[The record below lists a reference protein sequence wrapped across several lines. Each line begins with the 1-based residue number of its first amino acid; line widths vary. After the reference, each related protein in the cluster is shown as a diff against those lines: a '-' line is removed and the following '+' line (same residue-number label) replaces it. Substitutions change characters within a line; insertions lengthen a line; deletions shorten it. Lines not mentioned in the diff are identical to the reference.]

1 MTIGKRFN
9 INQELEKLFI
19 EVPQALLYEPKYK
32 ANKELNR
39 KALSNTAKLLYG
51 ILLERTK
58 LSVYSATVKGDTT
71 YIDKNGDIFIFFD
84 DTAIAE
90 ILNVSPKTGR
100 SFKKELI
107 EFDLLEEVRIGQG
120 CANRLYLNIVEVDA
134 ENLRLYRN
142 DFIQTVSDKK
152 ETEKLRVDKY
162 RKENAETVENTLNG
176 KNDRTRTVKS
186 TVLVQSKLP
195 SSNKELSN
203 TDFSNT
209 ELKKS
214 VVVINGVEKEIT
226 KSYEIQ
232 LDENITP
239 EEKIDK
245 LNKIHP
251 MNEHTKALMDKFIEF
266 GILVSESQ
274 IKMLNNCVYDVA
286 LKSIDYT
293 IAKDGKTFSYF
304 YEIYK
309 AKEKEDIAAIC
320 NFDME
325 W

>member
-19 EVPQALLYEPKYK
+19 EVPSALLFEPKYK
-32 ANKELNR
+32 ANKELNK
-39 KALSNTAKLLYG
+39 KALSNDSKLLYG

-71 YIDKNGDIFIFFD
+71 YIDENGDIFFYFD
-84 DTAIAE
+84 DTSIAE
-90 ILNVSPKTGR
+90 ILNVSIKTGR
-100 SFKKELI
+100 KFKRELI

-120 CANRLYLNIVEVDA
+120 KANRLYLNIVEVDK
-134 ENLRLYRN
+134 ENLKLYRS
-142 DFIQTVSDKK
+142 DFRQMVNEKK
-152 ETEKLRVDKY
+152 ETEKLRIEKY
-162 RKENAETVENTLNG
+162 RKEKDETVENTLNG
-176 KNDRTRTVKS
+176 KNDRTRTVKT
-186 TVLVQSKLP
+186 TVQEQSKLP

-209 ELKKS
+209 EFKKS

-226 KSYEIQ
+226 KYYEIQ
-232 LDENITP
+232 LDKNITP

-251 MNEHTKALMDKFIEF
+251 MNEYAKALMDKFIEF

-274 IKMLNNCVYDVA
+274 IKMLNNCVYNVA

-309 AKEKEDIAAIC
+309 AKEKEDIADIS

>member
-9 INQELEKLFI
+9 INQELEKLFV
-19 EVPQALLYEPKYK
+19 EVPSALLFEPKYK
-32 ANKELNR
+32 ANKELNK
-39 KALSNTAKLLYG
+39 KALSNDSKLLYG

-71 YIDKNGDIFIFFD
+71 YIDENGDIFFFFD
-84 DTAIAE
+84 DTSIAE
-90 ILNVSPKTGR
+90 ILNVSIKTGR
-100 SFKKELI
+100 KFKRELI

-120 CANRLYLNIVEVDA
+120 KANRLYLNIVEVDK
-134 ENLRLYRN
+134 ENLKLYRS
-142 DFIQTVSDKK
+142 DFRQTVNEKK
-152 ETEKLRVDKY
+152 ETEKLRIEKY
-162 RKENAETVENTLNG
+162 RKEKSETVENTLYG
-176 KNDRTRTVKS
+176 KNDRTRTVK
-186 TVLVQSKLP
+186 TIVQVQSKLP

-209 ELKKS
+209 ELKTS
-214 VVVINGVEKEIT
+214 VVVINGIEKEIT

-245 LNKIHP
+245 LNKIQS
-251 MNEHTKALMDKFIEF
+251 MNEYTKALMDKFIEF

-309 AKEKEDIAAIC
+309 AKEKEDIASVC